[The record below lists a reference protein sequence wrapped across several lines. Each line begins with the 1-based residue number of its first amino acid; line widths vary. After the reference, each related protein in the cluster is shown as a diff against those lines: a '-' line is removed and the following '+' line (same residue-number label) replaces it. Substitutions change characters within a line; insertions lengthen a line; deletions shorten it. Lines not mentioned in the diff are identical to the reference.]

1 MTDIDKF
8 NILKDKILLKYQESY
23 PFSQGNWQ
31 NFSSQ
36 DIKNLIGLLEES
48 QNQTVSEKW
57 IYTHLKPATN
67 DKLPRKSMLDIF
79 SVFVGYS
86 GWDELSFNY
95 DSTKEIIQPKV
106 EKNDNERLIPNRKN
120 KKIFL
125 GVFFLLGF
133 CFLMYYILL
142 YKEKDIETERKQNII
157 ELKDK
162 YTKAKINSE
171 DIKVYQEKD
180 NVKEPLVINDS
191 EIKLEL
197 SEDKSTKLIIES
209 PYYQEKIILVDPNQQ
224 KEGEKKQIELNPD
237 DYALM
242 LKAFMLSDI
251 KDWKTRKEQLNKIL
265 SENLE
270 VIVMLKN
277 NLGVEYFNKK
287 EFSEKLILPTEIVR
301 KMKIVEIENDQENK
315 IKFIRIVQE

>member
-23 PFSQGNWQ
+23 PFSQGNWK

-86 GWDELSFNY
+86 GWDELCFNY
-95 DSTKEIIQPKV
+95 DTPKEITTDNVEQKDEIQLNSFSKYKKLV
-106 EKNDNERLIPNRKN
+106 VLLISA
-120 KKIFL
+120 L
-125 GVFFLLGF
+125 VV
-133 CFLMYYILL
+133 CFSVYYILL
-142 YKEKDIETERKQNII
+142 NQENEGKVAKKQNVI

-162 YTKAKINSE
+162 FTKEKIDSE
-171 DIKVYQEKD
+171 DIKIYKEKE
-180 NVKEPLVINDS
+180 NGKELLEINDS
-191 EIKLEL
+191 EIQLEL
-197 SEDKSTKLIIES
+197 SENQATKLIIES
-209 PYYQEKIILVDPNQQ
+209 PYYKEKAILVEPNLQ

-265 SENLE
+265 ADNLE

-277 NLGVEYFNKK
+277 NLGAEYFNKK
-287 EFSEKLILPTEIVR
+287 EFSEQLILPTEMVR
-301 KMKIVEIENDQENK
+301 KMKIVEIQNDQEQK